1 MTESFDDLAL
11 LALQIG
17 GVLDTRGRIAGRFG
31 ITLASGGDGQAL
43 WIGAEVP
50 EPLARELAAAF
61 DQAPRP
67 VNPGD
72 PPPALER
79 CAQLLAAAGGGDAL
93 ERAAG
98 PSYVFPPGARLA
110 SEAADAAI
118 IASDAPAA
126 ERARIVNP
134 GNWEPIEW
142 DELIA
147 GQLGPWTIAVDG
159 ARAISICHTPG
170 PLTERAA
177 ECGVWTDPAYRGRGL
192 AAATA
197 AAWLPLVRTPDR
209 RVFYST
215 EFTNVSSQ
223 RVAQRLQLRPIGW
236 TWRLY
241 RPLRGA
247 GLHPLCSLARTRQA
261 ASQVA
266 IVTSSP

>member
-1 MTESFDDLAL
+1 MTASLDDLAL
-11 LALQIG
+11 LAIQIG
-17 GVLDTRGRIAGRFG
+17 SSLDARGRITGRFG
-31 ITLASGGDGQAL
+31 VTLASCGDGQAL
-43 WIGAEVP
+43 WIGAEVA

-79 CAQLLAAAGGGDAL
+79 CAQLLAAAGGGDPL

-110 SEAADAAI
+110 SGAADAAI
-118 IASDAPAA
+118 IASDA
-126 ERARIVNP
+126 RARIVNP

-197 AAWLPLVRTPDR
+197 TAWLPLVAAPDR
-209 RVFYST
+209 QVFYST

-236 TWRLY
+236 TWRVH
-241 RPLRGA
+241 RPRGGT
-247 GLHPLCSLARTRQA
+247 GLHPLCSQARTRQA
-261 ASQVA
+261 ASPVAA
-266 IVTSSP
+266 IVTSST